1 MDRKFDQ
8 VGFIGSITETYETR
22 KQHILNILNTSFPTS
37 PPFTFQRLVE
47 VLLTPE
53 LYTQCHKF
61 MNSLEKLLSVTLLI
75 DSESVVYYSGSGT
88 SGSGSNGRG
97 SMNGN
102 GNGSI

>member
-1 MDRKFDQ
+1 MLDRKFDQ

-22 KQHILNILNTSFPTS
+22 KEHILNILNTSFPTS

-47 VLLTPE
+47 VLLTPDV
-53 LYTQCHKF
+53 YTQCHKL

-75 DSESVVYYSGSGT
+75 DSESVIYYSSSGT
-88 SGSGSNGRG
+88 NGRR

-102 GNGSI
+102 GYGSI